1 MYGKGMERSFEHF
14 YFYVTN
20 HFVIFDFLIIKNYSH
35 VIKDFWNRLT

>member
-1 MYGKGMERSFEHF
+1 MEREWKDHLNISIFN
-14 YFYVTN
+14 VTN